1 MTWTKSSV
9 LMRIGVLLRGVADWP
24 DELEG
29 LTVAE
34 ERVLSVLVLVR
45 EL

>member
-1 MTWTKSSV
+1 M
-9 LMRIGVLLRGVADWP
+9 LIRIGALLRGVADWP
-24 DELEG
+24 DGLEG